1 MTETEPLSR
10 SSLNTQHFLICISSC
25 SFLTLH
31 ISFPSQ
37 SPSTRF
43 LSAFWWFFSL
53 VMLLLYLIELH
64 AILNVVTAVPG
75 DVLGDVGLLDVVNGE
90 GIDSGIASGDFH
102 ARLDALGE
110 DTLEVGCTS

>member
-1 MTETEPLSR
+1 MSLPPSVLPR
-10 SSLNTQHFLICISSC
+10 S
-25 SFLTLH
+25 
-31 ISFPSQ
+31 PSVFHLQLQ

-64 AILNVVTAVPG
+64 AILNAVATDPE
-75 DVLGDVGLLDVVNGE
+75 DVLGDVGLLDVVNGD

-102 ARLDALGE
+102 ARFDALGE
-110 DTLEVGCTS
+110 DTLEVGCM